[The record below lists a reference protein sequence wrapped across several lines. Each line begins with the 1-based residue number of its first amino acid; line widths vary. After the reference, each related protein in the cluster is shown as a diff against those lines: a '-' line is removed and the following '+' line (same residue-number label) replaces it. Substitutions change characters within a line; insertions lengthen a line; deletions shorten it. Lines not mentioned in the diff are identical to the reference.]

1 MRRAA
6 FQPATL
12 NPDART
18 IELTWST
25 GSRGR
30 RASWFDGDWYEE
42 LDMSSD
48 SVRLDRLNNGAALL
62 NNHQS
67 NDLTNILGVV
77 ERAWIENGEGRA
89 RVRFSERPE
98 VEPIFRD
105 VSSGIIRNVSVGYQ
119 VHKWSDPIRGADK
132 EPPTYRA
139 LDWEPMELSLVS
151 VPFDSKAQ
159 TRSHPASPPMTDEN
173 KAGGDPAPIDLDRS
187 AEPPAAAP
195 AAADTEL
202 QRTASELRRER
213 DLLRVG
219 QDAGLT
225 TEQTEELIRSGKT
238 VMECS
243 REAMRLM
250 RIRLENG
257 DVRAQGGPAPLGHPA
272 GMSVTHDAGDK
283 LDRSLEAYMAHRSG
297 LDATLDDSAKQFRG
311 DRMVDVVRHFLQSRG
326 INTRGESVNT
336 ICDRAFH
343 STSDFP
349 LLLANVAG
357 KSLNAA
363 YKEEMQSWRPLA
375 RQKNLPDFKP
385 MSETQIQGAV
395 TLLPTGE
402 NGEYENSTFVEAA
415 ANWNLVTYAR
425 RLPIGRQL
433 IINDDLGALND
444 APAKLG
450 RGARLTENNLVWA
463 LLTAGTN
470 GSVTTIDNQAAFV
483 AGHNNTGTGA
493 IGIAGINAGVTALSK
508 QTDIAGNFLN
518 LPAKFLI
525 VPPELRTSALQ
536 FVFPTQYAAPALVG
550 ATGSNPYAGGMEI
563 IVEPRLSARSA
574 TQYYIASDPG
584 LMDMI
589 RFGYLDGQEGPEI
602 TSIEK
607 RNPDGVELLV
617 REDFG
622 CTLLDFRGF
631 YRSTGV

>member
-1 MRRAA
+1 MDYDHKRSSPSIWGAVNDLSLQRNEDGVTELIGTVLVDGPAA
-6 FQPATL
+6 AMEIALPRLRTGSARFSV
-12 NPDART
+12 DAR
-18 IELTWST
+18 IYA
-25 GSRGR
+25 SR
-30 RASWFDGDWYEE
+30 E
-42 LDMSSD
+42 
-48 SVRLDRLNNGAALL
+48 DRSRNLL
-62 NNHQS
+62 
-67 NDLTNILGVV
+67 LAT
-77 ERAWIENGEGRA
+77 
-89 RVRFSERPE
+89 
-98 VEPIFRD
+98 
-105 VSSGIIRNVSVGYQ
+105 
-119 VHKWSDPIRGADK
+119 
-132 EPPTYRA
+132 
-139 LDWEPMELSLVS
+139 DWEPSLVS
-151 VPFDSKAQ
+151 LVPIGQDTYAVMRHQ
-159 TRSHPASPPMTDEN
+159 NNNPESPPMNDEN
-173 KAGGDPAPIDLDRS
+173 KAGGDPAPIDAQR
-187 AEPPAAAP
+187 AAAP
-195 AAADTEL
+195 TPTPAAPAVDTEL

-225 TEQTEELIRSGKT
+225 TDQTEELISSGKT

-250 RIRLENG
+250 RVRLEGG

-349 LLLANVAG
+349 LLVANVAR
-357 KSLNAA
+357 KSLNAG
-363 YKEEMQSWRPLA
+363 YMEEPQTWRPLA
-375 RQKNLPDFKP
+375 RQRNLPDFKP

-415 ANWNLVTYAR
+415 ANWSLVTYAR

-433 IINDDLGALND
+433 IINDDLGALNE

-483 AGHNNTGTGA
+483 AGHNNTGAGA
-493 IGIAGINAGVTALSK
+493 IGIAGINAGVNALSK

-536 FVFPTQYAAPALVG
+536 FLFPTQYAAPALVG

-602 TSIEK
+602 TSTEK

-622 CTLLDFRGF
+622 CSLLDFRGF